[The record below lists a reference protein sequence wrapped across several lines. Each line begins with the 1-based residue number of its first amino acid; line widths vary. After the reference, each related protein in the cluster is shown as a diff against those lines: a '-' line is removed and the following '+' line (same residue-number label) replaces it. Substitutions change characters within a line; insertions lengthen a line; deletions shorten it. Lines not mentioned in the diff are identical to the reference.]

1 MQPNIDLLIKEG
13 VTFDRVAKLI
23 ISQPG
28 AIQQKHSRMVYTVNA
43 LKNLGIEPNTPM
55 FMHALRVMLQTSD
68 PTRKKKVGVLKSLG
82 WTEEEILKDF
92 KHDRLILG
100 CSEEKIRDVMDFFAG
115 TLRLKPQT
123 VITNS
128 WFLHYSIDK
137 RLRPRYNVLKTLKS
151 KNPIDGDIRIA
162 WLLTSLSEKKF
173 LENFVT
179 KYADNVPG
187 LLDFL
192 QCG

>member
-28 AIQQKHSRMVYTVNA
+28 AIQRKHSRMVFTVNA

-55 FMHALRVMLQTSD
+55 FIHALRVMLQTSD

-92 KHDRLILG
+92 KHDPLILG
-100 CSEEKIRDVMDFFAG
+100 YSEEKIRDVMDFFAG

-162 WLLTSLSEKKF
+162 
-173 LENFVT
+173 
-179 KYADNVPG
+179 
-187 LLDFL
+187 
-192 QCG
+192 CC